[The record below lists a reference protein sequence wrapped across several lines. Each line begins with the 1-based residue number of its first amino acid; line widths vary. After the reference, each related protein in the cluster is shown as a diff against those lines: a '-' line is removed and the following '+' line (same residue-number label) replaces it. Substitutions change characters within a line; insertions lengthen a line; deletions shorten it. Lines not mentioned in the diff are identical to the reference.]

1 VGLDSN
7 QSHAKGELPFE
18 GIRMLRFALL
28 GQLISFTILAVT
40 TFLTLALFP
49 HPLNLLR
56 LRKLE

>member
-1 VGLDSN
+1 MFSACHLHGYCNRLIHVGLDSN

-40 TFLTLALFP
+40 TFLT
-49 HPLNLLR
+49 
-56 LRKLE
+56 